1 MRPRPSES
9 AAKEVE
15 RMHSGIST
23 TLRNLFVG
31 AALALGVGSATGQP
45 TGPLEAA
52 IEEGWTQPRTS
63 STHARSPPRSARP
76 TSATAF

>member
-31 AALALGVGSATGQP
+31 AALLSAAWAEEPRRAFLWGLRIAFVGGLALGALTLVS
-45 TGPLEAA
+45 
-52 IEEGWTQPRTS
+52 
-63 STHARSPPRSARP
+63 
-76 TSATAF
+76 